1 MLDIKIRAMEER
13 DVDAILEAI
22 EQNFTEHTK
31 FARRDFKRFFSTPA
45 DERRQF
51 IVAEA
56 NGRAVGCVGFHP
68 DEDEDVQNIFWAIWL
83 YVRPDH
89 HGHGIGGLL
98 WTEME
103 KRVTALGA
111 RKLYMD
117 VGNESD
123 HATATAFYYRRGY
136 VKEGEL
142 VDYFREGENKQIF
155 AKRMNQPD

>member
-1 MLDIKIRAMEER
+1 MIDIKIRAMEER
-13 DVDAILEAI
+13 DIDDVLEAV
-22 EQNFTEHTK
+22 ELNFEEHTK
-31 FARRDFKRFFSTPA
+31 FARRDFQRFFAQPP

-51 IVAEA
+51 IVAEV
-56 NGRAVGCVGFHP
+56 NGRVVGSVGFHP
-68 DEDEDVQNIFWAIWL
+68 DEDEDVEGVFWAIWL

-103 KRVTALGA
+103 ERVKALNA
-111 RKLYMD
+111 RKVYMD

-123 HATATAFYYRRGY
+123 HAVATAFYLRRGY

-142 VDYFREGENKQIF
+142 VDYFRDGEHKQIF
-155 AKRMNQPD
+155 AKDLRKTS